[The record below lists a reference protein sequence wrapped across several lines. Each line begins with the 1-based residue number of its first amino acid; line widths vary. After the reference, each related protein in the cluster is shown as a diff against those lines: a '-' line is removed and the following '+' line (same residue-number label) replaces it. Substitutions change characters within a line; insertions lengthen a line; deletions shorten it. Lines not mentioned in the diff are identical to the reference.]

1 MSGLL
6 DIIGSHPASRP
17 ALEGMGML
25 LGYGELCEQVKRKA
39 DSLRGLHART
49 GGVMAITMIDSP
61 AWIVTQLGCLLA
73 EVPLLPIPPFFT
85 EAQRRHALQ
94 DAGAAWLLDDGQ
106 AAPVAT
112 GISPR
117 PFPAGTS
124 LITYTSG
131 STRTPKG
138 VCLGADHLETVAS
151 SLVELLGAQAGK
163 HRTLLP
169 LAVLLENIAGVHVSL
184 LAGACCHV
192 APVAQDG
199 PSIWQALESS
209 QATTCILVPE
219 MLKRLLS
226 VRKPLPHLRFA
237 AVGGAKVA
245 PALLEEAHARGIPV
259 FEGYG
264 LSEAGSVIA
273 VNTPEASR
281 RGSVGRL
288 LPHVRLHPASDGE
301 IMIEHPRMLGY
312 LGAEGSGEAGCVPN
326 PYPTGDLGR
335 IDGDGF
341 LYLTGRAKN
350 VLITGFGRNV
360 FPEWVESELLAEPAI
375 AQAMVFG
382 DGEAALMAVIVA
394 RSAAEAGRAVEQAN
408 LRLPDYARVGRWL
421 LADEPFTPQ
430 NGQLTGTG
438 RPKRDAIAARYQSRF
453 PNEAKLTNETGDRRH
468 GVL

>member
-1 MSGLL
+1 MSHLL
-6 DIIGSHPASRP
+6 DIISSHPASKP
-17 ALEGMGML
+17 ALDGMGMPQS
-25 LGYGELCEQVKRKA
+25 YGELCERVKRTA
-39 DSLRGLHART
+39 DILSGFHART
-49 GGVMAITMIDSP
+49 GGVMAITMTDSP
-61 AWIVTQLGCLLA
+61 AWVVTQLACLLA
-73 EVPLLPIPPFFT
+73 AIPVLPIPPFFT
-85 EAQRRHALQ
+85 EAQRHHALR
-94 DAGAAWLLDDGQ
+94 DAGATWLLGD
-106 AAPVAT
+106 ASASPVAT

-117 PFPAGTS
+117 SFPKGTS

-131 STRTPKG
+131 STGAPKG
-138 VCLGADHLETVAS
+138 VCLSAGHLETVAL
-151 SLVELLGAQAGK
+151 SLFELLGAQAGR

-192 APVAQDG
+192 APMAQDG
-199 PSIWQALESS
+199 PSIWRALESS
-209 QATTCILVPE
+209 RATTCILVPE

-237 AVGGAKVA
+237 AVGGAKVS
-245 PALLEEAHARGIPV
+245 PALLDEAQAQGLPV

-273 VNTPEASR
+273 VNTPEAAR

-288 LPHVRLHPASDGE
+288 LPHVRLHPHPSGE

-312 LGAEGSGEAGCVPN
+312 LGEVGPGEIGPGEIGVVPN
-326 PYPTGDLGR
+326 PYPTGDLGHL
-335 IDGDGF
+335 DADGF

-360 FPEWVESELLAEPAI
+360 SPEWVESELLAEPSI
-375 AQAMVFG
+375 AQAVVFG
-382 DGEAALMAVIVA
+382 DGEATLRAVIV
-394 RSAAEAGRAVEQAN
+394 SNSPAEADQAVTRVN
-408 LRLPDYARVGRWL
+408 LRLPDYARVGCWC

-438 RPKRDAIAARYQSRF
+438 RPKRDAIIARHQSHF
-453 PNEAKLTNETGDRRH
+453 MNATGDRQH
-468 GVL
+468 GIL